1 MQTNFVTSGS
11 LRERI
16 PDHEGPSW
24 VERQQGTV
32 DGARLYEQERLVL
45 AATEDLCELM
55 VRQDVSKAE
64 LARRLG
70 TSRANITQLLNGSRN
85 LTLRTLAD
93 LAWACDARVNVRV
106 ESLRREGRDRPWRR
120 FVVLPT
126 GSRDAVPPVRSRA
139 EGSTGNLILV
149 A

>member
-1 MQTNFVTSGS
+1 MVSRRRLTNTSPGRSTVQTNFVTSGS

-32 DGARLYEQERLVL
+32 EGARLYEQERLVL

-70 TSRANITQLLNGSRN
+70 TSRANITQLR
-85 LTLRTLAD
+85 RVPLA
-93 LAWACDARVNVRV
+93 
-106 ESLRREGRDRPWRR
+106 
-120 FVVLPT
+120 
-126 GSRDAVPPVRSRA
+126 RA
-139 EGSTGNLILV
+139 G
-149 A
+149 